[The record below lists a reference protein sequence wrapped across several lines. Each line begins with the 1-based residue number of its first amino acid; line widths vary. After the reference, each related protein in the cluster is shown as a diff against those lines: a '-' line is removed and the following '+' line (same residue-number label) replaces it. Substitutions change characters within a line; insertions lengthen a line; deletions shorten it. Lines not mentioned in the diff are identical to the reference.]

1 MPIIDRSGAEALM
14 PEDAV
19 REILTGVVEK
29 STVLEY
35 GRRLPDMASA
45 QRRLPISDALP
56 WAYFSS
62 GGEDRSDSAH
72 KRLSRSSSKNK
83 FIATEEPSVIRPIP
97 ETALEDADYEIW
109 ERIRPQIL
117 EAIGAANDGAVIFGH
132 N

>member
-1 MPIIDRSGAEALM
+1 MPSSACIHRAPTLMFPLSLHDALPIFKEGIMPIIDRSGAEALM

-56 WAYFSS
+56 MADRKSTRLNSS
-62 GGEDRSDSAH
+62 H
-72 KRLSRSSSKNK
+72 
-83 FIATEEPSVIRPIP
+83 V
-97 ETALEDADYEIW
+97 
-109 ERIRPQIL
+109 
-117 EAIGAANDGAVIFGH
+117 AISYAVFCLH
-132 N
+132 P

>member
-1 MPIIDRSGAEALM
+1 MAICLPESQMLEGQLVILPIKQTLKEGIMPIIDRSGAEALM

-56 WAYFSS
+56 MADRKSTRLNSS
-62 GGEDRSDSAH
+62 H
-72 KRLSRSSSKNK
+72 
-83 FIATEEPSVIRPIP
+83 V
-97 ETALEDADYEIW
+97 
-109 ERIRPQIL
+109 
-117 EAIGAANDGAVIFGH
+117 AISYAVFCLH
-132 N
+132 P